1 MLNLSHIFTLQSV
14 LSDWSLSIDRYSRI
28 WAVWKGKDASL
39 IKERKLDYFTW
50 CRLGGVPFQS
60 VEFNARQDWRERN
73 GWEGNWREAFPPP
86 RQFPSRLAV
95 FFPFDSLDFL
105 ARATIVGKFSQSI
118 LRAIFSEQRIHIFL
132 MHFSM
137 SYQQPRLRAP
147 LLLAPGDE

>member
-1 MLNLSHIFTLQSV
+1 MLGRTGESEMAERGTG
-14 LSDWSLSIDRYSRI
+14 
-28 WAVWKGKDASL
+28 GK
-39 IKERKLDYFTW
+39 R
-50 CRLGGVPFQS
+50 
-60 VEFNARQDWRERN
+60 
-73 GWEGNWREAFPPP
+73 
-86 RQFPSRLAV
+86 SRLLASFPLGWQF

-105 ARATIVGKFSQSI
+105 ARATFVGKFSQSI